1 MFQTILPD
9 LLDIRNYLPVL
20 PLLLHDKRIT
30 NKRQIWTIS
39 KLDNED
45 PFPLADQFPFNWFG
59 KTTQT
64 CSKTESSLDETGTLW
79 CPRESVRGLLARLL
93 VYFADKHLISFPED
107 IRSIILEWVILP
119 VSCREIMLEG
129 LYFYLQGDINPLVFI
144 ADREKYARNVL
155 DRTNVQPI
163 VETKHDIQVID
174 HKTIYLVHQNDQSE
188 WIEQVQQHDDVVN
201 EIILE
206 YHKKLQE

>member
-1 MFQTILPD
+1 
-9 LLDIRNYLPVL
+9 
-20 PLLLHDKRIT
+20 
-30 NKRQIWTIS
+30 
-39 KLDNED
+39 
-45 PFPLADQFPFNWFG
+45 
-59 KTTQT
+59 
-64 CSKTESSLDETGTLW
+64 
-79 CPRESVRGLLARLL
+79 
-93 VYFADKHLISFPED
+93 
-107 IRSIILEWVILP
+107 
-119 VSCREIMLEG
+119 MLEG